1 MGIYTMLRPTW
12 WILLQVAHIAHIA
25 HSFPAEKQGGK
36 DDVEEL
42 PTQMKEILQVSD
54 ITPEELVG
62 LLVERQDVKQ
72 NISPGVGYDVEY
84 DYHQL
89 STDQDSEMVIKLKH
103 DDYLYYPDIHYDD
116 PVKQNIDIENISE
129 VENDGEVEDRQ
140 SPLFEKEKDNL
151 PDYDYNVVDEY
162 EVIVDLNP
170 AETELDYEEN
180 MEDIKFVDVKSENI
194 HQSRKMIEIALLSG
208 MALITMII
216 MFGMMSLATSI
227 MKSRLMSS
235 TPPVVLPQVQMATPG
250 GIIKQYTRIPVEI
263 KNMLPSNVAY
273 KQLYETQ

>member
-1 MGIYTMLRPTW
+1 
-12 WILLQVAHIAHIA
+12 
-25 HSFPAEKQGGK
+25 
-36 DDVEEL
+36 
-42 PTQMKEILQVSD
+42 MKEILQVSD
-54 ITPEELVG
+54 ITPEEL
-62 LLVERQDVKQ
+62 
-72 NISPGVGYDVEY
+72 VEY

-116 PVKQNIDIENISE
+116 PVRQNIDIENISE

-151 PDYDYNVVDEY
+151 PEYDYNVVDEY
-162 EVIVDLNP
+162 GVIVDLNP

-194 HQSRKMIEIALLSG
+194 HQSRKMIEIALPG

-227 MKSRLMSS
+227 MESRLMSS
-235 TPPVVLPQVQMATPG
+235 TPPVVL
-250 GIIKQYTRIPVEI
+250 
-263 KNMLPSNVAY
+263 
-273 KQLYETQ
+273 